1 MQKGKPRPKET
12 VRPGRSLPRHLQ
24 VSLPRGSYSNRT
36 RAQTAGGTSL
46 AWRGRTRVPSC
57 TSRRGPECSPL
68 CTAMT
73 GRWCWVKLERRG
85 ESWGDGL
92 LKGDLSI
99 SVFFTG
105 DEMPVWGGARGSQGC
120 RQGGSTPRTPASL
133 LKALPLFLPA
143 ACGPGAGGLFYR
155 WSKWRL
161 MVEKGA
167 ARGLRPRC
175 HHRPLTCP
183 PGPSPFLIPE
193 TGPPRAARAWRTA
206 G

>member
-1 MQKGKPRPKET
+1 MLRRP
-12 VRPGRSLPRHLQ
+12 VGLPWPGGDGQGCPAA
-24 VSLPRGSYSNRT
+24 PP
-36 RAQTAGGTSL
+36 AG
-46 AWRGRTRVPSC
+46 
-57 TSRRGPECSPL
+57 GPECSPL

-155 WSKWRL
+155 WSKLRL
-161 MVEKGA
+161 TVEKGA

-193 TGPPRAARAWRTA
+193 TGPPRAARAPEDSRVSRPEGRPWRAERTRTST
-206 G
+206 